1 MQVADPVV
9 TFCETVVDTS
19 SMKCFAETPNKRNK
33 ITMVSFS
40 WVHSL
45 YLLWTFPVLI
55 FICKCK
61 QLICYRTFCLYG
73 MMQLAEPLEKG
84 LAEDIENGLV
94 SLDSRQKE
102 ITDFFRQ
109 RYQWD
114 VLAARS
120 IWAFGPDKQV
130 ICHKLLTGATLVI
143 LYSFSLFLEINEPT
157 VLLDPQSISVL
168 VFAVDF
174 DLFLLHELSDY
185 SSAFS
190 FD

>member
-1 MQVADPVV
+1 
-9 TFCETVVDTS
+9 
-19 SMKCFAETPNKRNK
+19 
-33 ITMVSFS
+33 
-40 WVHSL
+40 
-45 YLLWTFPVLI
+45 
-55 FICKCK
+55 
-61 QLICYRTFCLYG
+61 

-190 FD
+190 LD

>member
-1 MQVADPVV
+1 MCAQVADPVV

-33 ITMVSFS
+33 ITMVSYS
-40 WVHSL
+40 WCVFWFDSGCSSSFVMANGDL
-45 YLLWTFPVLI
+45 
-55 FICKCK
+55 
-61 QLICYRTFCLYG
+61 CLSNSVTQ
-73 MMQLAEPLEKG
+73 MQVAEPLEKG

-120 IWAFGPDKQV
+120 IWAFGPEKQV
-130 ICHKLLTGATLVI
+130 RCYRLLI
-143 LYSFSLFLEINEPT
+143 
-157 VLLDPQSISVL
+157 
-168 VFAVDF
+168 
-174 DLFLLHELSDY
+174 DLALHEV
-185 SSAFS
+185 F
-190 FD
+190 F